1 MNILVITQ
9 LYPQPDDQ
17 GANKPTR
24 TVEFF
29 CKEWVSSGH
38 NVFVMHCSS
47 KFPKIF
53 YFTPEVL
60 KNWLGGT
67 SSNIIP
73 PIESRREIFREEHGI
88 KIFRFPMFK
97 LFPGMGYSTKIL
109 EKQAKIIVSE
119 LTKHLFLPE
128 LVVGHFANPSTAL
141 VAILAK
147 KYNSK
152 SSIVFHHDC
161 TRENIQKYRIKEFIN
176 EIGAIGARSILEAK
190 QIQADLNLDKLPF
203 VCYSGVPNDAVEFAE
218 KECHKMDFHDG
229 IRHIYVGSLIRR
241 KHLDVTIKAFLSTK
255 GPNDTLS
262 VVGGGPEESK
272 LRDLARS
279 LDKTGSIYFFGR
291 ISRHEALEKMKKSQ
305 IFTLISDGETFG
317 MVYIEAMLQGCLVI
331 ASKGGGFDGI
341 IRDGVNGFLCNPGDS
356 EMLET
361 IYRRI
366 QGMSDIQRNRIGQN
380 AIDTALHYSEREVAE
395 RYLNDILA
403 NQKQEAT

>member
-73 PIESRREIFREEHGI
+73 PIESRKEIFREEHGI

-97 LFPGMGYSTKIL
+97 LFPGMGYSTKTL

-176 EIGAIGARSILEAK
+176 GIGAIGARSILEAK

-203 VCYSGVPNDAVEFAE
+203 VCYSGAPNDAVEFAE
-218 KECHKMDFHDG
+218 KECHKMNFHDG

>member
-97 LFPGMGYSTKIL
+97 LFPGMGYSTKTL

>member
-9 LYPQPDDQ
+9 LYPQLDDQ

-38 NVFVMHCSS
+38 KVFVMHCSS

-53 YFTPEVL
+53 YFAPEVL

-88 KIFRFPMFK
+88 KIYRFPMFK
-97 LFPGMGYSTKIL
+97 LFPGMGYSTRTL

-119 LTKHLFLPE
+119 LKKHLFLPE

-161 TRENIQKYRIKEFIN
+161 SRENIQKYRIKEFIN
-176 EIGAIGARSILEAK
+176 GIGAIGARSILEAK

-203 VCYSGVPNDAVEFAE
+203 VCYSGAPNDAVEFAE
-218 KECHKMDFHDG
+218 KECHKMNFHDG

>member
-1 MNILVITQ
+1 M
-9 LYPQPDDQ
+9 YSQPDDA
-17 GANKPTR
+17 GDNKPTK
-24 TVEFF
+24 TVNYFAH
-29 CKEWVSSGH
+29 EWNSMGH
-38 NVFVMHCSS
+38 SVVVLHCPS
-47 KFPKIF
+47 KFPLIYYLSPKSFLDIISRRVS
-53 YFTPEVL
+53 TM
-60 KNWLGGT
+60 
-67 SSNIIP
+67 IP
-73 PIESRREIFREEHGI
+73 PKSSRKDLYYSESGIDIFRLPMLKFYPGMPFPKWRIQNQKI
-88 KIFRFPMFK
+88 KICK
-97 LFPGMGYSTKIL
+97 LLRKRDFYPDI
-109 EKQAKIIVSE
+109 
-119 LTKHLFLPE
+119 
-128 LVVGHFANPSTAL
+128 VVGHFANPSAEIVSL
-141 VAILAK
+141 LAQYYK
-147 KYNSK
+147 IK